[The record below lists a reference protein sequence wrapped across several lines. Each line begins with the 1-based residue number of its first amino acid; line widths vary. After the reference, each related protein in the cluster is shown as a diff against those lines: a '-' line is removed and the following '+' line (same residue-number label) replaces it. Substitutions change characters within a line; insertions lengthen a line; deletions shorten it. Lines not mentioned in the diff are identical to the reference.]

1 MRKAEQ
7 KLGWLFILPAFLVLA
22 IVVLYP
28 LLHTFYLSLQHKVL
42 IQPMKDRFIGLDNY
56 QQLFTSATTWKY
68 IGITVIFTSASVFF
82 KMVVGLGSALLLNVK
97 GKAAKIYT
105 SVLMIPW
112 FIPSVVASLIWSWIL
127 HDQFG
132 VLNHVLRSI
141 RLIDENIVW
150 LGEKGLALIAVILV
164 DVWVGLPFMTIVL
177 LAGLKTIPKEQ
188 LEAASIDGA
197 HFLQKLWFI
206 ILPGMKHVLIVMGTI
221 SLIGTFNS
229 FNIIY
234 TLTGGGPVNATNTLV
249 IHIYR
254 TAFTDYNFGMASA
267 LAVFTFFIILLLV
280 LFYRKKLDSK
290 GEF

>member
-7 KLGWLFILPAFLVLA
+7 KLGWLFILPAFLVLG
-22 IVVLYP
+22 IVVIYP

-42 IQPMKDRFIGLDNY
+42 IQPMKDSFIGLDNY
-56 QQLFTSATTWKY
+56 QQLFTSAATWKY
-68 IGITVIFTSASVFF
+68 IWITMIFTGASVFL
-82 KMVVGLGSALLLNVK
+82 KLTIGLGAALLLNVK
-97 GKAAKIYT
+97 EKASKFYT

-132 VLNHVLRSI
+132 VLNHVLRSVG
-141 RLIDENIVW
+141 LIDENIVW

-206 ILPGMKHVLIVMGTI
+206 ILPGMKHVLVVMGTI

-290 GEF
+290 GEY